1 MSNIVTLKGYKR
13 ESVGSAAS
21 RRLRREG
28 FIPAVIYGK
37 HDPVH
42 LALEAKEFSTE
53 IKSISESNII
63 GVKLGRKSYQVLIK
77 DYQEALLT
85 NDLMHIDLYEVIK
98 GESLHTEVAVIL
110 KGTSKGVKE
119 GGLLEHVMHAIEI
132 ECLPKDIPESFVV
145 DITDIGLNESLHV
158 RDLTIPEGVK
168 VLVNEDR
175 TVVTVVSKKSEAS
188 ETAEEEAEE
197 EVEVE

>member
-1 MSNIVTLKGYKR
+1 
-13 ESVGSAAS
+13 
-21 RRLRREG
+21 
-28 FIPAVIYGK
+28 
-37 HDPVH
+37 
-42 LALEAKEFSTE
+42 
-53 IKSISESNII
+53 
-63 GVKLGRKSYQVLIK
+63 
-77 DYQEALLT
+77 
-85 NDLMHIDLYEVIK
+85 MHIDLYEVIK

-145 DITDIGLNESLHV
+145 DITNIGLNESLHV
-158 RDLTIPEGVK
+158 RDLAIPEGVK